1 VHRVGATLHFSAYR
15 VQRRGERSRGGF
27 SRGGVS
33 HSTNGA
39 LGSWFLIG
47 IDGQRRRSGY
57 LLVVEHE
64 SWAFCFGEAWAFAVN
79 FAVLGLF
86 VVYIGVLSLG
96 LLRVCRGMSL
106 ESLVMMLLYHL
117 PERALSARGQVG
129 CDRIWRESVRKC
141 DTKVLGR
148 W

>member
-1 VHRVGATLHFSAYR
+1 M
-15 VQRRGERSRGGF
+15 
-27 SRGGVS
+27 
-33 HSTNGA
+33 
-39 LGSWFLIG
+39 I
-47 IDGQRRRSGY
+47 GY

-141 DTKVLGR
+141 DIKVLGR
-148 W
+148 WRVGGVDAIEFGENLSENAT